1 MSPLTD
7 AESQD
12 RVVAV
17 LSCERLIHQFAWHLD
32 QGSPATEIAALFAE
46 DGIWE
51 LPTHGLRSE
60 GRAELARYF
69 GSFSPQITSRRLC
82 TNVMVDVLGPDEAR
96 GTSYFTTFR
105 VDGPPTGDGPPP
117 PPPVTQVGYYT
128 DVFRRVEGEWRIAR
142 RTTTVTF
149 AAPMPRTDANVTVG
163 R

>member
-69 GSFSPQITSRRLC
+69 GSFSPRSPHAGCVPTSWSMSSARMKREGRRTSRPSASTVRRPATDLRRL
-82 TNVMVDVLGPDEAR
+82 
-96 GTSYFTTFR
+96 
-105 VDGPPTGDGPPP
+105 PP
-117 PPPVTQVGYYT
+117 
-128 DVFRRVEGEWRIAR
+128 
-142 RTTTVTF
+142 
-149 AAPMPRTDANVTVG
+149 
-163 R
+163 